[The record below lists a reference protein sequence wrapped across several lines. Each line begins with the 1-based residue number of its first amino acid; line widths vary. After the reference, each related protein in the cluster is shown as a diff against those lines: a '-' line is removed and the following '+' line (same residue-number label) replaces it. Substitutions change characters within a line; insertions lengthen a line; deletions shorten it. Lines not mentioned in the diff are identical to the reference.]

1 MNIIVVVYLFWYYY
15 YVKSGPSFLKFI
27 YIDGIPP
34 NFSIMFGL
42 WMEGMREEK
51 RESDGRGLNKSYL
64 DFLLKSEREGFFFFL
79 EKEREGFEMGKK
91 TLYECLIKNEE
102 EGFEENYPK
111 LGGEMTGS

>member
-1 MNIIVVVYLFWYYY
+1 MIRVVLNF
-15 YVKSGPSFLKFI
+15 KKKKKFI

-51 RESDGRGLNKSYL
+51 RESVGRGLNKSYL
-64 DFLLKSEREGFFFFL
+64 DFLLKSERE
-79 EKEREGFEMGKK
+79 RFEMGKK

-111 LGGEMTGS
+111 LGGEMRGS

>member
-1 MNIIVVVYLFWYYY
+1 MIRVVLNF
-15 YVKSGPSFLKFI
+15 KKKKKFI

-64 DFLLKSEREGFFFFL
+64 DFFI
-79 EKEREGFEMGKK
+79 KE
-91 TLYECLIKNEE
+91 
-102 EGFEENYPK
+102 
-111 LGGEMTGS
+111 